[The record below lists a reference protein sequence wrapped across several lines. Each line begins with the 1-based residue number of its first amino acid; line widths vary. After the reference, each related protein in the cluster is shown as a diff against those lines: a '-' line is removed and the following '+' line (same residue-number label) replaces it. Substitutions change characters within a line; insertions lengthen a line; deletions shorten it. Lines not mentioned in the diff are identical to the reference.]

1 MLMVMDRKEDFK
13 GLAAYYP
20 DFVFF
25 HWRDF
30 YDNPL
35 RPSTDDDP
43 STWFPYFLELCSNYF
58 DFRVASRNLMGK
70 RLSLLYERSGY
81 NKNRIHCPTPK
92 DLYTDIDEQRF
103 PLISNWA
110 RQRETVLD
118 RLQGWLTIFG
128 DNISSRR
135 YADWERLSEI
145 DFGISLM
152 GLPTDYA
159 NFYISVLVAKLLYL
173 RIKKGPRTP
182 KLRNLIVVDECA
194 PVFRRVTETRSEAGP
209 PILADLLVQS
219 REFGVGFLLA
229 TQSLVDLSYVAQAN
243 CARKVLVG
251 GFGLGLDW
259 EIFAS
264 SVGLDNEKK
273 EFVKRSMKPGD
284 AFASDPRYPYAF
296 SLKVPYLPIS
306 KDVPVHLL
314 KDRIKQFEALIFKEE
329 PPIDSKTNA
338 TQESRDE
345 AKECK
350 SDSNT
355 GGGAIKLTLDA
366 DRVLKRLSQEG
377 CPFRFQSQ
385 IFESAGISSGT
396 KQKRIKGELLGFGFI
411 REHRLQRGKGFL
423 IFWEIT
429 DKGWFYLN
437 QKPPQYQGKGG
448 WLHQAAAFFLMDWS
462 KRNGFVCRLEA
473 QIGPD
478 KKAVDALLT
487 KDTGEIWIVEFVFSE
502 PLSKE
507 LSNLVSD
514 LGSGLDI
521 SKLIFACRDGKLKQK
536 LQSELES
543 CPEFHKNRERV
554 ELSLAGDFCLTKGGG
569 E

>member
-1 MLMVMDRKEDFK
+1 MLMVLDKKEDFK
-13 GLAAYYP
+13 GLTAHYP
-20 DFVFF
+20 NFVFL

-43 STWFPYFLELCSNYF
+43 STWYPYFLELCSNYF
-58 DFRVASRNLMGK
+58 DFRVASRNLMAK

-81 NKNRIHCPTPK
+81 NKNRIHCPTPR
-92 DLYTDIDEQRF
+92 DLLSDLEGQRF
-103 PLISNWA
+103 PLLSHWA
-110 RQRETVLD
+110 RHQETALD
-118 RLQGWLTIFG
+118 RLQGLLTIFG

-135 YADWERLSEI
+135 YVNWERLSET

-173 RIKKGPRTP
+173 RIRKGPRMP
-182 KLRNLIVVDECA
+182 KLRNLVVVDECA
-194 PVFRRVTETRSEAGP
+194 TIFRRALEIRSEAGP
-209 PILADLLVQS
+209 AILPDLMVQA

-229 TQSLVDLSYVAQAN
+229 SQSLVDLSYVAQAN

-259 EIFAS
+259 DIFAS
-264 SVGLDNEKK
+264 SVGLDSQKK
-273 EFVKRSMKPGD
+273 EFIKRSMNPGD

-296 SLKVPYLPIS
+296 SLKVPYLPIN
-306 KDVPVHLL
+306 KDVPVHFL

-329 PPIDSKTNA
+329 PPFDSKPNVS
-338 TQESRDE
+338 QDSSHEM
-345 AKECK
+345 KERK
-350 SDSNT
+350 SDNNT
-355 GGGAIKLTLDA
+355 EGGTIKLTLDA

-385 IFESAGISSGT
+385 IFESAGVSSGT
-396 KQKRIKGELLGFGFI
+396 KQKRIKGELLGVGFI

-429 DKGWFYLN
+429 DEGWTYLN
-437 QKPPQYQGKGG
+437 QEPPQYHGKGG
-448 WLHQAAAFFLMDWS
+448 WLHQAAAFFLKDWS

-487 KDTGEIWIVEFVFSE
+487 KETGDTWIVEFVFSE
-502 PLSKE
+502 VAKE
-507 LSNLVSD
+507 ISNLVANLD
-514 LGSGLDI
+514 SGLDI
-521 SKLIFACRDGKLKQK
+521 SKLVFACRDGKLKQK

-543 CPEFHKNRERV
+543 CPEFHKNREKV
-554 ELSLAGDFCLTKGGG
+554 QLCLAGDFCLT
-569 E
+569 